1 MLCCLTSKTRGCA
14 AEWQRRGIASFLQKA
29 TFLCVKISQNF
40 PLSCVTFTY
49 LITFKCAGQKQHKQ
63 TGKMAIQSKLSRVH
77 VWHSGSTAVQ
87 STQIW
92 GANRT
97 TRLATFS
104 RQRAVHWTA
113 MRGAPRDLQGRTN
126 QAPRRDWSERP
137 WRTGRWHTRRRKK
150 KKKVQI
156 YSLIIAV
163 GNYRSSTHTHI
174 LAHKTNKHT
183 LWDSFRNVR
192 VLLVSSLPLRTLSL
206 RYFFRFNNG
215 TVTSTRASSCLIWH
229 KILSHFIWH
238 QQCPCFVIAVCFQMT
253 LLQQLSDT
261 NECFCAPERKLAISH
276 MKEPKLVSM
285 IVFFNSLLKQL
296 LTYWWG

>member
-1 MLCCLTSKTRGCA
+1 MSIFASEATSPLFLFFFGGECRVQSAERVGQGCWAGQQRGTAAAALVCQTCIQTKAHLTRNSNKIPSLNQLWRQTQVIIHMLCCLTSKTRGCA

-97 TRLATFS
+97 TRLATVS

-126 QAPRRDWSERP
+126 QAPRQDWSERP

-163 GNYRSSTHTHI
+163 GNYRSSTHTH
-174 LAHKTNKHT
+174 T
-183 LWDSFRNVR
+183 
-192 VLLVSSLPLRTLSL
+192 
-206 RYFFRFNNG
+206 G
-215 TVTSTRASSCLIWH
+215 T
-229 KILSHFIWH
+229 
-238 QQCPCFVIAVCFQMT
+238 
-253 LLQQLSDT
+253 
-261 NECFCAPERKLAISH
+261 
-276 MKEPKLVSM
+276 
-285 IVFFNSLLKQL
+285 
-296 LTYWWG
+296 